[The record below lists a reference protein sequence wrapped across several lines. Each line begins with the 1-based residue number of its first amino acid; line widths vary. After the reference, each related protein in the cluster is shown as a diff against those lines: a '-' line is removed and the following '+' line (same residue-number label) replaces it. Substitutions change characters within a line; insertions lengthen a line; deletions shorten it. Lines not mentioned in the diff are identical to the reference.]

1 MYYTIYIGRSKNLEP
16 PRTSNNLVAIRGRAS
31 QGSTLRLIDSHGS
44 PSYAQSNYFTQVEP
58 TSSPVTEGPKKKPTN
73 TEVWRV
79 RQLINKMFSKKPALH
94 PAALRLSKLVKMLC
108 CFFIKSAQYCWP
120 SHFAFTSISWLCGRS
135 VRRLCESGP
144 GGQQGSGE
152 DNWDLWG
159 NAGRPKGEAILYQG
173 RPMGP
178 WRGPGNHVG
187 SHHSKHLWMVI
198 KFKSNSRARSK
209 DCDG

>member
-1 MYYTIYIGRSKNLEP
+1 MATKYLYACALHDFSGFHTNAPTNSSTLQNQRRAVYYTLYIGRSKNFEP
-16 PRTSNNLVAIRGRAS
+16 PRTSNNLVPIRGRVS

-108 CFFIKSAQYCWP
+108 CFFIKSAQYC
-120 SHFAFTSISWLCGRS
+120 
-135 VRRLCESGP
+135 
-144 GGQQGSGE
+144 
-152 DNWDLWG
+152 
-159 NAGRPKGEAILYQG
+159 
-173 RPMGP
+173 
-178 WRGPGNHVG
+178 
-187 SHHSKHLWMVI
+187 
-198 KFKSNSRARSK
+198 
-209 DCDG
+209 